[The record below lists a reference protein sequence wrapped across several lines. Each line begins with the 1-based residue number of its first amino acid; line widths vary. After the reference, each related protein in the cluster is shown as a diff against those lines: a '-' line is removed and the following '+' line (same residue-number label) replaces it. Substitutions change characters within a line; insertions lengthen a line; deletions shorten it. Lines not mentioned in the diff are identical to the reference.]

1 MQVDTEKEDLLVELA
16 RVQEIV
22 TERDAELLQLN
33 QDLTDLS
40 ERLPVS
46 PKNAACF
53 RLLSS
58 MKTLHD

>member
-1 MQVDTEKEDLLVELA
+1 MQVDMEKEDLLVELA

-33 QDLTDLS
+33 QELTDLS

-46 PKNAACF
+46 PKNAASLC
-53 RLLSS
+53 LSS
-58 MKTLHD
+58 TSM